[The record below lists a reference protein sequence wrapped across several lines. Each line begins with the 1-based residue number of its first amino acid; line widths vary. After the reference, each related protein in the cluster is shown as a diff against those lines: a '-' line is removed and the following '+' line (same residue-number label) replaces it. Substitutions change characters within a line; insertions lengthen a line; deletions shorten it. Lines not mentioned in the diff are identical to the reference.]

1 MTPDF
6 SIIVP
11 VYNSEQYLEKCIN
24 AVLNQGD
31 YNYELILVN
40 DGSPD
45 NSLEI
50 CNSFAAKHSQIRVF
64 SQENGGLCSA
74 RNKGI
79 DNARGKYLLFI
90 DNDDEIADNTLAVLH
105 SWIEKKDYDII
116 RFNRKRIQTF
126 DNGKTKTDIYGTKG
140 ICENGPV
147 EVTSREFFTNY
158 RKFKNSGCFS
168 GIWNA
173 LFRRELFENAN
184 IRFDTSITAGYEDFL
199 VNIQAFRA
207 AKSMLFLPD
216 VLYVY
221 FRRTSHSVST
231 TYKENQIYALK
242 LVANAEKDMLAHI
255 PYADVHE
262 IYTSDVNY
270 LGQIIKVLAH
280 RNCPLSM
287 TEKTIA
293 IDDLNKED
301 AFRFGRDW
309 KKYVKGTKEK
319 VYLSLFINKRY
330 VELYYL
336 SAMVLKMR
344 GNT

>member
-31 YNYELILVN
+31 YNYELLLVN

-50 CNSFAAKHSQIRVF
+50 CNAFAAKHSRIRVF

-147 EVTSREFFTNY
+147 EVTSKEFFTNY

-221 FRRTSHSVST
+221 FRRDRKSV
-231 TYKENQIYALK
+231 
-242 LVANAEKDMLAHI
+242 V
-255 PYADVHE
+255 
-262 IYTSDVNY
+262 
-270 LGQIIKVLAH
+270 
-280 RNCPLSM
+280 
-287 TEKTIA
+287 
-293 IDDLNKED
+293 
-301 AFRFGRDW
+301 
-309 KKYVKGTKEK
+309 
-319 VYLSLFINKRY
+319 
-330 VELYYL
+330 
-336 SAMVLKMR
+336 
-344 GNT
+344 

>member
-31 YNYELILVN
+31 YNYELLLVN

-50 CNSFAAKHSQIRVF
+50 CNAFAAKHSRIRVF

-79 DNARGKYLLFI
+79 DNAKGKYLLFI

-147 EVTSREFFTNY
+147 EVTSKEFFTNY

-270 LGQIIKVLAH
+270 MGQI
-280 RNCPLSM
+280 
-287 TEKTIA
+287 
-293 IDDLNKED
+293 
-301 AFRFGRDW
+301 
-309 KKYVKGTKEK
+309 VKGTKEK
-319 VYLSLFINKRY
+319 VYLSLFISNRY

-336 SAMVLKMR
+336 SALVLKMR

>member
-147 EVTSREFFTNY
+147 EVTSKEFFTNY

-280 RNCPLSM
+280 RNCP
-287 TEKTIA
+287 
-293 IDDLNKED
+293 
-301 AFRFGRDW
+301 FGRDW
-309 KKYVKGTKEK
+309 KKYVKGAKER

>member
-1 MTPDF
+1 M
-6 SIIVP
+6 
-11 VYNSEQYLEKCIN
+11 
-24 AVLNQGD
+24 
-31 YNYELILVN
+31 
-40 DGSPD
+40 
-45 NSLEI
+45 
-50 CNSFAAKHSQIRVF
+50 
-64 SQENGGLCSA
+64 
-74 RNKGI
+74 
-79 DNARGKYLLFI
+79 
-90 DNDDEIADNTLAVLH
+90 AVLH

-147 EVTSREFFTNY
+147 EVTSKEFFTNY

-207 AKSMLFLPD
+207 AKNMLFLPD

-270 LGQIIKVLAH
+270 MGQIIKVLAH

-287 TEKTIA
+287 AEKTIA

-319 VYLSLFINKRY
+319 VYLSLFISKRY

-336 SAMVLKMR
+336 SALVLKMR

>member
-1 MTPDF
+1 
-6 SIIVP
+6 
-11 VYNSEQYLEKCIN
+11 
-24 AVLNQGD
+24 
-31 YNYELILVN
+31 
-40 DGSPD
+40 
-45 NSLEI
+45 
-50 CNSFAAKHSQIRVF
+50 
-64 SQENGGLCSA
+64 
-74 RNKGI
+74 
-79 DNARGKYLLFI
+79 
-90 DNDDEIADNTLAVLH
+90 
-105 SWIEKKDYDII
+105 
-116 RFNRKRIQTF
+116 
-126 DNGKTKTDIYGTKG
+126 
-140 ICENGPV
+140 
-147 EVTSREFFTNY
+147 
-158 RKFKNSGCFS
+158 
-168 GIWNA
+168 
-173 LFRRELFENAN
+173 
-184 IRFDTSITAGYEDFL
+184 
-199 VNIQAFRA
+199 
-207 AKSMLFLPD
+207 MLFLPD

-301 AFRFGRDW
+301 AFQFGRDW
-309 KKYVKGTKEK
+309 KKYVKGAKER

>member
-1 MTPDF
+1 MAPDF

-11 VYNSEQYLEKCIN
+11 VYNSEQYLEKCIK
-24 AVLNQGD
+24 AVLSQGD
-31 YNYELILVN
+31 FNYELLLVN

-50 CNSFAAKHSQIRVF
+50 CNAFAAKDSRIRVF

-79 DNARGKYLLFI
+79 ENARGKYLLFI

-140 ICENGPV
+140 ICDDGPV
-147 EVTSREFFTNY
+147 EVTSKELFTNY
-158 RKFKNSGCFS
+158 RKFKKSGCFS

-173 LFRRELFENAN
+173 LFRRELFEDAG

-207 AKSMLFLPD
+207 AKNMLFLPD

-280 RNCPLSM
+280 RNCPLTLM
-287 TEKTIA
+287 EKTQV
-293 IDDLNKED
+293 IDDLNRED

-309 KKYVKGTKEK
+309 KKYVKGTEEK
-319 VYLSLFINKRY
+319 AYLSLFVNKRY
-330 VELYYL
+330 VELYFL
-336 SAMVLKMR
+336 SAAVLKMR

>member
-24 AVLNQGD
+24 AVLSQGD

-50 CNSFAAKHSQIRVF
+50 CNAFAAKHSQIRVF

-105 SWIEKKDYDII
+105 SWIEKKDYEII

-147 EVTSREFFTNY
+147 EVTSKEFFTDY

-168 GIWNA
+168 GIWIA

-207 AKSMLFLPD
+207 AKNMLFLPD

-262 IYTSDVNY
+262 IYTSDVN
-270 LGQIIKVLAH
+270 
-280 RNCPLSM
+280 
-287 TEKTIA
+287 
-293 IDDLNKED
+293 
-301 AFRFGRDW
+301 
-309 KKYVKGTKEK
+309 
-319 VYLSLFINKRY
+319 
-330 VELYYL
+330 
-336 SAMVLKMR
+336 
-344 GNT
+344 

>member
-31 YNYELILVN
+31 YNYELLLVN

-50 CNSFAAKHSQIRVF
+50 CNAFAAKHSRIRVF

-147 EVTSREFFTNY
+147 EVTSKEFFTNY

-207 AKSMLFLPD
+207 AKNMLFLPD

-270 LGQIIKVLAH
+270 MGQIIKVLAH
-280 RNCPLSM
+280 RNCPLSLA
-287 TEKTIA
+287 EKTIA
-293 IDDLNKED
+293 
-301 AFRFGRDW
+301 
-309 KKYVKGTKEK
+309 GTKEK
-319 VYLSLFINKRY
+319 VYLSLFISKRY

-336 SAMVLKMR
+336 SALVLKMR

>member
-1 MTPDF
+1 MNVLLICGNDHYYG
-6 SIIVP
+6 SAKAAINLLKYADEHCEDVRYIVLT
-11 VYNSEQYLEKCIN
+11 QTKGAIN
-24 AVLNQGD
+24 DLCD
-31 YNYELILVN
+31 EL
-40 DGSPD
+40 G
-45 NSLEI
+45 
-50 CNSFAAKHSQIRVF
+50 
-64 SQENGGLCSA
+64 
-74 RNKGI
+74 
-79 DNARGKYLLFI
+79 
-90 DNDDEIADNTLAVLH
+90 
-105 SWIEKKDYDII
+105 IEKKDYDII

-147 EVTSREFFTNY
+147 EVTSKEFFTNY

-207 AKSMLFLPD
+207 AKNMLFLPD

-309 KKYVKGTKEK
+309 KKYVKGAKER
-319 VYLSLFINKRY
+319 VYLS
-330 VELYYL
+330 LYYL